1 MIAVAL
7 GNAPGGVAVRRAG
20 MLAASPL
27 VSRIFVVGDGPA
39 PPPAIQCQWIRGGGL
54 TAGKTMTDLLRRV
67 REDFLLLLEPAED
80 IELGPRVLERLADT
94 AAATGAGMIYGDHDE
109 ETPGGEARECRAI
122 DCQLGSIRDDFSF
135 GPLRFY
141 SLAAVRRALADCGPL
156 PPGDHAA
163 GYDLRLK
170 VSRIAPILHL
180 PERLCRLR
188 PALVPALVPASGDV
202 GGEAHFAYVDP
213 HNLAYQREMEAVAT
227 AHLRRLGAWLPPTF
241 RTPPAVN
248 AGSYPVEAS
257 VVIPV
262 RNREKTIAA
271 AVRSALAQETGFS
284 FNILVVDNH
293 STDATGAIVAGL
305 AGRDP
310 RVEILTPSRRDL
322 GIGGCWNEAIY
333 SPRCGRYAVQL
344 DSDDLYS
351 GPDSLERLVAKLRSE
366 SAAAVIGAYA
376 LVDEELRDIPPGLI
390 DHREWTEEN
399 GRNNALRVN
408 GFGAPRA
415 FRTDILR
422 GFGGFP
428 NVSYGEDYAV
438 CLRIS
443 RHYRI
448 GRIYEGLYLCRRWRD
463 NTDAAL
469 SSAERNRNDAYKDRL
484 RSLEIRARQRLVADG
499 AGILTEGVS
508 EVLS

>member
-1 MIAVAL
+1 MITVAL
-7 GNAPGGVAVRRAG
+7 EGRVGGAAVRTAG

-27 VSRIFVVGDGPA
+27 VARIFIAGDVREL
-39 PPPAIQCQWIRGGGL
+39 PPGSKCRSIRGASL
-54 TAGKTMTDLLRRV
+54 AAGNTMTDLLRRV
-67 REDFLLLLEPAED
+67 RTDYLLLVAAEED
-80 IELGPRVLERLADT
+80 IELGPRVLERLVDVGS
-94 AAATGAGMIYGDHDE
+94 ATGAAMIYGDCDE
-109 ETPGGEARECRAI
+109 ETPGGEVRERPVI

-135 GPLRFY
+135 GPLQFF
-141 SLAAVRRALADCGPL
+141 SLAAVRRALADYGPL

-163 GYDLRLK
+163 RYDLRLK
-170 VSRIAPILHL
+170 ASQVAPLVHL
-180 PERLCRLR
+180 PERLCRCR
-188 PALVPALVPASGDV
+188 PAPVPSSGQE

-213 HNLAYQREMEAVAT
+213 RNLAYQREMEATAT
-227 AHLRRLGAWLPPTF
+227 AHLRRLGAWLPPSF
-241 RTPPAVN
+241 RRLPDRSAAT
-248 AGSYPVEAS
+248 YPVESS
-257 VVIPV
+257 VIIPV
-262 RNREKTIAA
+262 RNREKTIAD
-271 AVRSALAQETGFS
+271 AVRGALAQETDFS
-284 FNILVVDNH
+284 YNVLVVDNH
-293 STDATGAIVAGL
+293 STDATPAIVAGL
-305 AGRDP
+305 AGRDS
-310 RVEILTPSRRDL
+310 RVELLTPDRRDL
-322 GIGGCWNEAIY
+322 GIGGCWNEAVY

-351 GPDSLERLVAKLRSE
+351 GPDSLERLVAELRTGR
-366 SAAAVIGAYA
+366 AAAVIGSYT
-376 LVDEELRDIPPGLI
+376 LVDEELREIPPGLI

-448 GRIYEGLYLCRRWRD
+448 GRIYESLYLCRRWRD

-469 SSAERNRNDAYKDRL
+469 APAERNRNDAYKDRL
-484 RSLEIRARQRLVADG
+484 RSMEIRARKRLVAGG
-499 AGILTEGVS
+499 AGDTDRIPES
-508 EVLS
+508 

>member
-1 MIAVAL
+1 MITVAL
-7 GNAPGGVAVRRAG
+7 ESVVGGAAARTAG

-27 VSRIFVVGDGPA
+27 VARVFIVGDGREL
-39 PPPAIQCQWIRGGGL
+39 PPGNKCKLIRGVNL
-54 TAGKTMTDLLRRV
+54 AVGKTMTELLRRV
-67 REDFLLLLEPAED
+67 RTEYLLLVAAEEG
-80 IELGPRVLERLADT
+80 IELGSRVLERLVDVG
-94 AAATGAGMIYGDHDE
+94 AATGAGMIYGDCDE
-109 ETPGGEARECRAI
+109 EAPAGEVREHPVIAW
-122 DCQLGSIRDDFSF
+122 QLGSIRDDFSF
-135 GPLRFY
+135 EPLRFF
-141 SLAAVRRALADCGPL
+141 SLAVVRRALAACGPL

-163 GYDLRLK
+163 LYDLRLK
-170 VSRIAPILHL
+170 VSEIAPIVHV
-180 PERLCRLR
+180 PERLCRRR
-188 PALVPALVPASGDV
+188 PAPAPVPAFGKE

-213 HNLAYQREMEAVAT
+213 RNLAYQREMEAAAT
-227 AHLRRLGAWLPPTF
+227 AHLHRLGAWLPPSF
-241 RTPPAVN
+241 RRLPARN
-248 AGSYPVEAS
+248 AAPYPVEAS

-262 RNREKTIAA
+262 RNREKTIAD
-271 AVRSALAQETGFS
+271 AVRSALAQKTGFT

-293 STDATGAIVAGL
+293 STDATPVIVAGL

-310 RVEILTPSRRDL
+310 RVELLTPARRDL
-322 GIGGCWNEAIY
+322 GIGGCWNEAVY

-344 DSDDLYS
+344 DSDDLYG
-351 GPDSLERLVAKLRSE
+351 GPDSLERLVAELRTGR
-366 SAAAVIGAYA
+366 AAAVIGSYT
-376 LVDEELRDIPPGLI
+376 LVDEELREIPPGLI

-448 GRIYEGLYLCRRWRD
+448 GRIYESLYLCRRWRD

-469 SSAERNRNDAYKDRL
+469 PLAERNRNDAYKDRL
-484 RSLEIRARQRLVADG
+484 RTMEIMARQRLVAGD
-499 AGILTEGVS
+499 ADYMASQI
-508 EVLS
+508 